1 LYSSAIAT
9 PCTLRPE
16 FHGLILGL
24 LLSGVF
30 GYYYLELGS
39 ATNGQEPL
47 FGAVPWSFT
56 MTELH
61 VDVATDFSVS

>member
-1 LYSSAIAT
+1 
-9 PCTLRPE
+9 
-16 FHGLILGL
+16 
-24 LLSGVF
+24 VF